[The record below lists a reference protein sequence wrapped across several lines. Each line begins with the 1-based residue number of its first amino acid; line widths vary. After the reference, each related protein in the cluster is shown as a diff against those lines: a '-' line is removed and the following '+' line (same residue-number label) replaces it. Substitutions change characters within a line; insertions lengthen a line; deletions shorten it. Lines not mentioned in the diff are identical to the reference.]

1 MKLKGRAM
9 ACGAGSIINAIAT
22 NKGAAFAID
31 LKTIAEVE
39 LSDEYSDIRGIISE
53 EGDSKLIERCVEL
66 VLEEFELQEKLGARI
81 RTQSEVPIARGLK
94 SSSAAA
100 NATILAALS
109 ALGKELDALDAI
121 KLGVRA
127 AKDAGVTITG
137 AFDDAC
143 ASFLG
148 GIVITDNKENILI
161 KRVEYEAIA
170 LIYVPEKLAF
180 TKDVNVERIRT
191 IAPFIEIAFELA
203 LREEFEKAMTLNGL
217 LYCSALGYDPAPII
231 NALEKGAKAAGL
243 SGKGP
248 ALIALTSEG
257 EVDRIRDSWQALR
270 GRIITSRVNNTG
282 ARMLPCEETR

>member
-1 MKLKGRAM
+1 M
-9 ACGAGSIINAIAT
+9 ARGAGTVINAIAT
-22 NKGAAFAID
+22 YKGAAFAID

-39 LSDEYSDIRGIISE
+39 LSDEYRDIKGIISE
-53 EGDSKLIERCVEL
+53 NGDSRLIERCVEL
-66 VLEEFELQEKLGARI
+66 VLEEFELKNKFGARI
-81 RTQSEVPIARGLK
+81 KTQSEVPIARGLK

-109 ALGKELDALDAI
+109 ALGKELDALNAI

-127 AKDAGVTITG
+127 AKEVGVSITG

-148 GIVITDNKENILI
+148 GLVITDNRENVLI

-170 LIYVPEKLAF
+170 LIYVPEKLAY
-180 TKDVNVERIRT
+180 TKDVDVERIKT

-203 LREEFEKAMTLNGL
+203 LKEEFEKAMTLNGL

-231 NALEKGAKAAGL
+231 SALENGARAAGL

-248 ALIALTSEG
+248 ALIALASE
-257 EVDRIRDSWQALR
+257 EKADRIRECWQSLR

-282 ARMLPCEETR
+282 AKILPLGEAHV